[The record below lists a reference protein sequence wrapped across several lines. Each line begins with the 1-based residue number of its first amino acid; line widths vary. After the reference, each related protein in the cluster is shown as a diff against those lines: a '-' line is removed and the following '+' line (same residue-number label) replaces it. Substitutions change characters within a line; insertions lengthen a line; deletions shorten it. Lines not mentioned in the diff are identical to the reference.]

1 MEDAPGPSGPS
12 GGGEIRVHPLVAKL
26 FEAIECD
33 EGVVELRGLSTR
45 PEGSDDPVR
54 LYTSLDPTECFLVPR
69 DAIVHLGESEP
80 EQAERPANED
90 LRKAIV

>member
-1 MEDAPGPSGPS
+1 
-12 GGGEIRVHPLVAKL
+12 VHPLVAKL

>member
-1 MEDAPGPSGPS
+1 
-12 GGGEIRVHPLVAKL
+12 VHPLVAKL
-26 FEAIECD
+26 FEAIEGD
-33 EGVVELRGLSTR
+33 EGVVELRGFIDPTR
-45 PEGSDDPVR
+45 GSDDPVR